1 MAFPSL
7 IDYKRYIEENKPNG
21 KPVPNRSDS
30 PSEKPVLYHD
40 TAGYVKKHVQ
50 NASAMMSQIQ
60 DNMPLSKISASILNS
75 VSIELLKS
83 ERSILASFQGREKP
97 VPYKKDAG
105 MGANPDDFCSVSAPK
120 HALLA
125 VRYKSF
131 LPPFHYEWYSRK
143 AKEKDDAGQYY
154 LDAEFDIITE
164 AAVTEYISK
173 NGPINVPSGLVYLVF
188 RRGIRPGGKMPIDNN
203 NVYTGAITN
212 AISRV
217 LQHGDGW
224 QQMSFVYTAIEDTDG
239 PYLDVILCKKSDIT
253 RWIEA

>member
-7 IDYKRYIEENKPNG
+7 IDYKRYIEESKTTG
-21 KPVPNRSDS
+21 KPVSNHSDL
-30 PSEKPVLYHD
+30 PSKKPVLYRD
-40 TAGYVKKHVQ
+40 TVGYVKKHVQ
-50 NASAMMSQIQ
+50 NASVMMSQIP
-60 DNMPLSKISASILNS
+60 DDMPLSKVSDSMLNCIS
-75 VSIELLKS
+75 VELLKA
-83 ERSILASFQGREKP
+83 ERSILMSFEDQEKS
-97 VPYKKDAG
+97 VPYKEDAET
-105 MGANPDDFCSVSAPK
+105 GAIPDEFCSVSAPE

-143 AKEKDDAGQYY
+143 AKEKDDTGQYY

-164 AAVTEYISK
+164 AAVTEYLSK

-188 RRGIRPGGKMPIDNN
+188 RRGIRPNGKMPIDNN

-224 QQMSFVYTAIEDTDG
+224 QQMSFVYTAIEDAEG
-239 PYLDVILCKKSDIT
+239 PYLDVILCKKEDIT